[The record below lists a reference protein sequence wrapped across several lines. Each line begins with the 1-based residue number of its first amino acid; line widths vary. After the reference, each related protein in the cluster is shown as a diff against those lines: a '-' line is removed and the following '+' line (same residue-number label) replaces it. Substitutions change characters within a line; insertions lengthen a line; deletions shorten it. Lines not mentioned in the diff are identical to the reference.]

1 MSKHKIQKILVA
13 NRGEITIRVMKT
25 CKEMGIKTVA
35 VYSEID
41 QDALHVR
48 MADEAY
54 LLGPAPARE
63 SYLHQEKIV
72 DIAKKTQSDAIHP
85 GYGFLSENPIFVDLL
100 EKNQIIFIGP
110 NSKAIRMLGDKTAA
124 RTLAKS
130 INVPIVPGTT
140 QPIKSLDE
148 AIETARKVSYPILLK
163 AAGGGGG
170 KGMRIVRTESELASS
185 LRGSQSEAL
194 SAFGDDRIYI
204 EKYIE
209 TPRHIEVQVLA
220 DHHGNII
227 HLGER
232 ECSVQRRHQKIIEE
246 SPSTIV
252 TQEIRDRL
260 TKAATSLI
268 KASGY
273 TNAGTVEFIFDKDR
287 NFYFLEVNT
296 RLQVEHPV
304 TEMRV
309 GIDIVREQIGI
320 AEGNPLSF
328 NQEEIVFNGHSIE
341 CRVYAEDPTNNFY
354 PSIGKIVSLKSPIGF
369 GIREDR
375 GIEEGNEISSYYDP
389 LISKLVVW
397 ARTRN
402 EALERMRAALTSYE
416 IFGVRNNLS
425 LCHWIMN
432 HPKFVDGDFDTNF
445 LSNYFKPEVLA
456 KIPLLI
462 LKVGTIASIL
472 NNQILPTS
480 PTTSKDGEIKSKWRT
495 KLIEH
500 MR

>member
-1 MSKHKIQKILVA
+1 MKIKKILVA
-13 NRGEITIRVMKT
+13 NRGEIAIRVMKS

-41 QDALHVR
+41 QDAFHVR

-63 SYLHQEKIV
+63 SYLNQERIIE
-72 DIAKKTQSDAIHP
+72 IAKKTRSTAIHP
-85 GYGFLSENPIFVDLL
+85 GYGFLSENPIFVELL
-100 EKNQIIFIGP
+100 EKIDIIFIGP
-110 NSKAIRMLGDKTAA
+110 NAKSIRMLGDKTAA
-124 RTLAKS
+124 RTLAKKIS
-130 INVPIVPGTT
+130 VPIVPGTIK
-140 QPIKSLDE
+140 PIKSIDE
-148 AIETARKVSYPILLK
+148 ARETARNVTYPILLK

-170 KGMRIVRTESELASS
+170 KGMRIVRSESELASS

-209 TPRHIEVQVLA
+209 NPRHIEVQVLA
-220 DHHGNII
+220 DNHGNIV

-232 ECSVQRRHQKIIEE
+232 ECSIQRRHQKIIEE

-252 TQEIRDRL
+252 TPEIRERL
-260 TKAATSLI
+260 TKAATTLV

-304 TEMRV
+304 SEMRV
-309 GIDIVREQIGI
+309 GLDIVREQIRI
-320 AEGNPLSF
+320 AEGERLSF
-328 NQEEIVFNGHSIE
+328 NQEDIVFNGHSIE
-341 CRVYAEDPTNNFY
+341 CRIYAEDPTNNFY
-354 PSIGKIVSLKSPIGF
+354 PSIGKIVSLKSPMGF

-375 GIEEGNEISSYYDP
+375 GIEVGNEISSYYDP
-389 LISKLVVW
+389 IISKLVVW
-397 ARTRN
+397 ARSRS
-402 EALERMRAALTSYE
+402 EALERMSAALMGYE

-432 HPKFVDGDFDTNF
+432 HPKFVGGVFDTNF
-445 LSNYFKPEVLA
+445 LNNYFKQEEFVRTPEQL
-456 KIPLLI
+456 
-462 LKVGTIASIL
+462 LKVGAITAIL
-472 NNQILPTS
+472 QTKMLPSLET
-480 PTTSKDGEIKSKWRT
+480 PLKDGESKSKWRL
-495 KLIEH
+495 KIIEN